1 MRKAQFFAA
10 ATTTFARRE
19 LCNPPCSPRFTAA
32 RSPPPRQATVFATRR
47 ARPRA
52 GRPSRARRAAFGSS
66 STATAPRR
74 NPAESPGAAT
84 TASTT
89 AEDTTAPARAE
100 AAEAAEAAR
109 SAAEDAARPA
119 ATDTTTTTT
128 TRRIG
133 TSVGT
138 AAAGARFARRDAA
151 GAASTP
157 SEGSAATAT
166 EGTGASA
173 FVATIGDTTA
183 ATRSRGGTTE
193 FRPDAT
199 TTAAGIPSPTMRH
212 RFARRATAGNA
223 VPTAAAAN
231 AGPTA

>member
-100 AAEAAEAAR
+100 AAEAAR

-128 TRRIG
+128 TTTTRIG
-133 TSVGT
+133 TSAGT
-138 AAAGARFARRDAA
+138 AAAEARFARRDAA

-199 TTAAGIPSPTMRH
+199 TTAAGIPSPTTH
-212 RFARRATAGNA
+212 RRLARRATAANA
-223 VPTAAAAN
+223 VPTA
-231 AGPTA
+231 